1 MTSLDE
7 LTEDWVVGLANGAP
21 DWLRDRRQQAFK
33 RWLDQDW
40 PNSRLDEYW
49 RSTPF
54 AKRVDVTL
62 PVVTEGTDDVDAPDG
77 LVDSLEMPGV
87 ELRIVDGAV
96 EDVTVPTELA
106 DLGVVVMDLA
116 DAAASPDHGALV
128 REHLGSLTTSNEDGT
143 GGGEDRTITV
153 NDAAWTVGAFV
164 HVPAEVEVDAPI
176 GIHLHVTRP
185 GAHLPRVL
193 IVLGHH
199 ARATVYLEHTS
210 EIADDGRALVDQ
222 VVEAKVGD
230 GARLNVASINE
241 WGSGTAHLALQK
253 AELSRDATY
262 RHLSVNIG
270 GDTIRLRPEVD
281 LVGPGSSCF
290 PVGLYFADQGQHFDL
305 QPYIRHL
312 TPRATSDVLYK
323 GALQGRSRTV
333 FRGNVYVG
341 AEAVGT
347 VTDENNRTLI
357 LTPGAKADSTPFLEI
372 HCADITAGHG
382 SATGQIDARAL
393 WYLQARG
400 IPREEALRLMVFGF
414 FQEVL
419 DAIEVPGVAER
430 ALAHLEREIDQADLD
445 AVGVDDA
452 VLVEQPPSGGP
463 HGRAEQP
470 SAS

>member
-1 MTSLDE
+1 MTLLTE
-7 LTEDWVVGLANGAP
+7 LTEDVVLGLANGEP
-21 DWLRDRRQQAFK
+21 DWLRDRRQAAFK

-40 PNSRLDEYW
+40 PDSRQDEYW

-54 AKRVDVTL
+54 ARKVDVAVPL
-62 PVVTEGTDDVDAPDG
+62 VTEGTDDVDAPDG
-77 LVDSLEMPGV
+77 LVDSLPAAGA

-96 EDVTVPTELA
+96 EDVTVPAALA
-106 DLGVVVMDLA
+106 DRGLIVMDLA
-116 DAAASPDHGALV
+116 DAADSVEHGELV
-128 REHLGSLTTSNEDGT
+128 RTHLGSLTTSNVDGT
-143 GGGEDRTITV
+143 GADEDRTISL
-153 NDAAWTVGAFV
+153 NDAAWTTGAFV
-164 HVPAEVEVDAPI
+164 FVPNEVEIDEPI
-176 GIHLHVTRP
+176 GVHLHVTQP

-210 EIADDGRALVDQ
+210 ELGGDKALVDQ
-222 VVEAKVGD
+222 VVEAKIGD
-230 GARLNVASINE
+230 AARLHVASINE
-241 WGSGTAHLALQK
+241 WGSGTTHLALQK
-253 AELSRDATY
+253 AELARDATY

-281 LVGPGSSCF
+281 LVGPGASCF
-290 PVGLYFADQGQHFDL
+290 PLGLYFADEGQHFDL

-333 FRGNVYVG
+333 FRGNVYV
-341 AEAVGT
+341 AADAVGT

-357 LTPGAKADSTPFLEI
+357 LTEGAKADSTPFLEI

-393 WYLQARG
+393 FYLQARG

-414 FQEVL
+414 FGEVL
-419 DAIEVPGVAER
+419 DAIETPGVAER
-430 ALAHLEREIDQADLD
+430 ALAHIEREIDEADLD
-445 AVGVDDA
+445 AIGVSELDLLAEVG
-452 VLVEQPPSGGP
+452 QPANVGPRGGS
-463 HGRAEQP
+463 E
-470 SAS
+470 